1 MSNEDPTE
9 AFRATVHASNHIHPT
24 AVLHPVHWLCEK
36 LNDIPVSR
44 FPCSRPPAR
53 MQQTAPTAHDIF
65 PGGALLSLALF
76 QLSFKNEMH
85 PFITAVEDKLQT
97 TRWLIPLYS
106 DWPLPSDFAQMDEGV
121 KAVRDALAT
130 CYNLLNGDHDIYAN
144 REGEDIRL
152 VWEHSGGGALKVFV
166 DARFEVLKKL
176 RELRYICK

>member
-1 MSNEDPTE
+1 M
-9 AFRATVHASNHIHPT
+9 R
-24 AVLHPVHWLCEK
+24 
-36 LNDIPVSR
+36 
-44 FPCSRPPAR
+44 
-53 MQQTAPTAHDIF
+53 
-65 PGGALLSLALF
+65 
-76 QLSFKNEMH
+76 

-152 VWEHSGGGALKVFV
+152 VWEQSGGGALKVFV